1 MEEYCTPGSSP
12 AASDARCRAF
22 NAQLRVTYTDGSQ
35 QVVSTQPGHGWTG
48 TTKHN
53 PVTYSHIYHGEKRDD
68 RLLQP
73 GWDEPG
79 FGAASHGWEPA
90 EAWPMAGNL
99 GSLDLHEMPPI
110 GPAAVLQPVS
120 RKPLDPEGGGAQER
134 WLYDFGVNIAGFAR
148 LNVTALVPPGSESV
162 IQMKHAETANEHGV
176 VNAYCG
182 GQSPCVVDDYT
193 FNKANQTNELTLRSG
208 VPNHTFTPFSACKRS
223 SSLCVS

>member
-1 MEEYCTPGSSP
+1 MDEYCTPGGSP

-22 NAQLRVTYTDGSQ
+22 NAQLRVTYADGSQ

-48 TTKHN
+48 TTTHN

-79 FGAASHGWEPA
+79 FGAAPQGWEPA

-134 WLYDFGVNIAGFAR
+134 WLFDFGVNIAGFAR

-162 IQMKHAETANEHGV
+162 IQMKHAETANVHGV

-193 FNKANQTNELTLRSG
+193 FNNANQTNELTLRNG
-208 VPNHTFTPFSACKRS
+208 VPNHTFTPFSACKCS
-223 SSLCVS
+223 SSLCIF